1 MSAVLDCWAGLS
13 APHRHRQVLH
23 RPDAPWPNEGSLL
36 PRGAGRSYGDVCLN
50 PQGNLLD
57 SAGLDRF
64 LAFDPEAGVVRCE
77 AGMRLGPL
85 LAWLLPRGWT
95 LPVVPG
101 TRWAT
106 VGGCVANDVHGKNHR
121 AAGSFGHHVRA
132 LRLRRSDGSEHELV
146 PGDPLLA
153 ASIGGLGLTGLVI
166 EVELQLRRGPGF
178 WLAQSAQVLDGIEPA
193 VQALD
198 RASAA
203 QEYAAA
209 WLDLQGAHPG
219 RGLLL
224 AADPAAGSGDADAF
238 ARPAR
243 VDLGR
248 LPRLPLVAA
257 PSIRAFNALYLAL
270 AKRRPA
276 QSRVPALPFLFTLDA
291 VHRWNRLYGRAGLRQ
306 YQCVLPPATALAGLR
321 ELLAALARSGQ
332 TGALAV
338 LKRFGAQAPSGLLSF
353 PREGFTLAMD
363 FPARDAGLQALFDRF
378 DAIVRQAG
386 GALYPAKDA
395 RMDAGMFRTSFPQAE
410 AFAAHVDPR
419 FSSGFWRRVWI

>member
-1 MSAVLDCWAGLS
+1 MSPVLDCWAGLPT
-13 APHRHRQVLH
+13 PHRRRLVLH
-23 RPDAPWPNEGSLL
+23 RPDAAWPADGSLL

-50 PQGNLLD
+50 PEGNLLD
-57 SAGLDRF
+57 TAGLDRF
-64 LAFDPEAGVVRCE
+64 LAFDPEAGVLRCE

-106 VGGCVANDVHGKNHR
+106 LGGCVANDVHGKNHR
-121 AAGSFGHHVRA
+121 SAGSFGHHVRA
-132 LRLRRSDGSEHELV
+132 LRLRRSDGSERELV
-146 PGDPLLA
+146 PGDALFA
-153 ASIGGLGLTGLVI
+153 ASIGGLGLTGLVT
-166 EVELQLRRGPGF
+166 EVELQLRPGPGF
-178 WLAQSAQVLDGIEPA
+178 WLQQTAQVLQDIEHA

-224 AADPAAGSGDADAF
+224 AADPASGSGDADAF

-243 VDLGR
+243 VDLGH
-248 LPRLPLVAA
+248 LPRLPLVGA
-257 PSIRAFNALYLAL
+257 PSIRAFNALYFAL
-270 AKRRPA
+270 AKRRAA

-291 VHRWNRLYGRAGLRQ
+291 VQRWNRLYGRAGLRQ
-306 YQCVLPPATALAGLR
+306 YQCVLPPATALAGVR
-321 ELLAALARSGQ
+321 ELLAALAGSGQ
-332 TGALAV
+332 ACALAV
-338 LKRFGAQAPSGLLSF
+338 LKRFGAHPPAGLLSF

-363 FPARDAGLQALFDRF
+363 FPARDARLQALFDRF
-378 DAIVRQAG
+378 DAIVRQVG

-395 RMDAGMFRTSFPQAE
+395 RMDAAMFRASFPPAE